1 MKRGRILAALS
12 VGVLVLCSIGC
23 HGAEGPE
30 RRQAEMD
37 SLSFQSEEEEKVG
50 PFQYYYGQ
58 TGLRFTVPEGWVER
72 PLSGESE
79 GLIAEFSPADGGG
92 ASILFGCED
101 HRYES
106 RGLSRT
112 RADLDNSLLIKIA
125 RNLPKKE
132 FAALLFG
139 EGPQVEEVSVVTYGG
154 RKYVKVALKN
164 AADVYGA
171 GPSGDLT
178 AFFRLDYGFFYCFQF
193 SGTEASLRYSDFEAL
208 LSSAYY
214 PSDASGVIKGMVI
227 GGTLIVALLFLPS
240 FWAEWK
246 KRKRLPEASKPG
258 KDLCRQCGRDLSP
271 GSAYCPYCGT
281 KITKEELP

>member
-72 PLSGESE
+72 
-79 GLIAEFSPADGGG
+79 LIAEFSPADGGG

-154 RKYVKVALKN
+154 RK
-164 AADVYGA
+164 
-171 GPSGDLT
+171 
-178 AFFRLDYGFFYCFQF
+178 
-193 SGTEASLRYSDFEAL
+193 
-208 LSSAYY
+208 
-214 PSDASGVIKGMVI
+214 
-227 GGTLIVALLFLPS
+227 
-240 FWAEWK
+240 
-246 KRKRLPEASKPG
+246 
-258 KDLCRQCGRDLSP
+258 
-271 GSAYCPYCGT
+271 
-281 KITKEELP
+281 